1 MRRRNGFTLI
11 GLIVVLAIIGILA
24 AGYYGFSGSS
34 SNGDGTDQSAGEK
47 KTIPGR
53 AMDKAKS
60 VECQSNLRQ
69 LREAVKMETMAG
81 GPAPQSLDGLK
92 MDSITKCPI
101 SGERYQYDPKTGR
114 VWCPTHPD
122 Y

>member
-1 MRRRNGFTLI
+1 MSRRNGFTLI

-24 AGYYGFSGSS
+24 AGYYGFSG
-34 SNGDGTDQSAGEK
+34 GDSDGQTAENAGGK

-81 GPAPQSLDGLK
+81 GPAPKSLDELNMG
-92 MDSITKCPI
+92 SITKCPI

-114 VWCPTHPD
+114 VWCPTHPN